1 MTIANFIKSGSSII
15 IPPYSINEI
24 NNIADYPP
32 LTKPAKDPF
41 LSKKWPQWG
50 YLISFLIRLILYSHT
65 RSFSKVIRIQKTLTS
80 LMDNQSHLYYKSW
93 YFFKTCLS
101 C

>member
-32 LTKPAKDPF
+32 LTKPAKDLF
-41 LSKKWPQWG
+41 LSKNGPRG
-50 YLISFLIRLILYSHT
+50 A
-65 RSFSKVIRIQKTLTS
+65 IQ
-80 LMDNQSHLYYKSW
+80 
-93 YFFKTCLS
+93 
-101 C
+101 